1 MSKVIMMCGVC
12 GSGKTTFAKKKEK
25 EGFIRISIDEEMW
38 KLYGA
43 RGIDYPNDNY
53 EELSSIVES
62 KLQNDIVNYIKE
74 DKNLVINFSFWNKS
88 TRKYYKNF
96 LEELGADIQLI
107 YLKIDKETLKKR
119 IESRNKNHDANSQFI
134 DEKTFEMYYNGFE
147 EPKDE
152 GEVVITFLI
161 SNKK

>member
-38 KLYGA
+38 RLYGA
-43 RGIDYPNDNY
+43 RGIDYSNDNY

-74 DKNLVINFSFWNKS
+74 DKNLVIDFSFWSKS
-88 TRKYYKNF
+88 NRKYYKNF

-107 YLKIDKETLKKR
+107 YLKVDKETLKKR

-152 GEVVITFLI
+152 GEIII
-161 SNKK
+161 SSF

>member
-12 GSGKTTFAKKKEK
+12 GSGKTTFARKKEK

-38 KLYGA
+38 RLYGA

-74 DKNLVINFSFWNKS
+74 DKNLVIDFSFWSKS
-88 TRKYYKNF
+88 NRKYYKNF

-107 YLKIDKETLKKR
+107 YLKVDKETLRKR
-119 IESRNKNHDANSQFI
+119 IESRNKNHNANSQFI
-134 DEKTFEMYYNGFE
+134 DEKTFEMYYNEFE

-152 GEVVITFLI
+152 GEIIITSF
-161 SNKK
+161 

>member
-53 EELSSIVES
+53 EELSSIVGS

-74 DKNLVINFSFWNKS
+74 DKNLVIDFSFWSKS
-88 TRKYYKNF
+88 NRKYYKNF

-107 YLKIDKETLKKR
+107 YLKVDKETLKKR

-147 EPKDE
+147 DPKDE
-152 GEVVITFLI
+152 GEVVITSFD
-161 SNKK
+161 K

>member
-12 GSGKTTFAKKKEK
+12 CSGKTTFAKKKEK

-74 DKNLVINFSFWNKS
+74 DKNLVIDFSFWSKS
-88 TRKYYKNF
+88 NRKYYKNF

-107 YLKIDKETLKKR
+107 YLKVDKETLKKR

-152 GEVVITFLI
+152 GEIII
-161 SNKK
+161 SSF

>member
-1 MSKVIMMCGVC
+1 MMCGVC
-12 GSGKTTFAKKKEK
+12 GSGKTTFARKKEK

-38 KLYGA
+38 RLYGA

-74 DKNLVINFSFWNKS
+74 DKNLVIDFSFWSKS
-88 TRKYYKNF
+88 NRKYYKNF

-107 YLKIDKETLKKR
+107 YLKVDKETLRKR
-119 IESRNKNHDANSQFI
+119 IESRNKNHNANSQFI
-134 DEKTFEMYYNGFE
+134 DEKTFEMYYNEFE

-152 GEVVITFLI
+152 GEIIITSF
-161 SNKK
+161 

>member
-74 DKNLVINFSFWNKS
+74 DKNLVIDFSFWNKS

-152 GEVVITFLI
+152 GEVVTTFFD
-161 SNKK
+161 K

>member
-1 MSKVIMMCGVC
+1 MMCGVC

-38 KLYGA
+38 RLYGA

-74 DKNLVINFSFWNKS
+74 DKNLVIDFSFWSKS
-88 TRKYYKNF
+88 NRKYYKNF

-107 YLKIDKETLKKR
+107 YLKVDKETLKKR

-147 EPKDE
+147 EPKNE
-152 GEVVITFLI
+152 GEIII
-161 SNKK
+161 SSFVSL

>member
-74 DKNLVINFSFWNKS
+74 DKNLVIDFSFWSKS
-88 TRKYYKNF
+88 NRKYYKNF

-107 YLKIDKETLKKR
+107 YLKIDKEALKKR

-147 EPKDE
+147 DPKDE
-152 GEVVITFLI
+152 GEVVITSFD
-161 SNKK
+161 K

>member
-62 KLQNDIVNYIKE
+62 KLQNNIVNYIKE
-74 DKNLVINFSFWNKS
+74 DKNLVIDFSFWNKS

-96 LEELGADIQLI
+96 LEELGAYIQLI
-107 YLKIDKETLKKR
+107 YLKVDKETLKKR

-147 EPKDE
+147 DPKDE
-152 GEVVITFLI
+152 GEVVITSFD
-161 SNKK
+161 K

>member
-25 EGFIRISIDEEMW
+25 KGFIRISIDEEMW
-38 KLYGA
+38 RLYGA

-74 DKNLVINFSFWNKS
+74 DKNLVIDFSFWSKS
-88 TRKYYKNF
+88 NRKYYKNF

-107 YLKIDKETLKKR
+107 YLKVDKETLKKR

-147 EPKDE
+147 EPKNE
-152 GEVVITFLI
+152 GEIII
-161 SNKK
+161 SSF

>member
-38 KLYGA
+38 RLYGA

-74 DKNLVINFSFWNKS
+74 DKNLVIDFSFWSKS
-88 TRKYYKNF
+88 NRKYYKNF

-107 YLKIDKETLKKR
+107 YLKVDKETLKKR
-119 IESRNKNHDANSQFI
+119 IESRNKNHDVNSQFI

-147 EPKDE
+147 EPKNE
-152 GEVVITFLI
+152 GEIII
-161 SNKK
+161 SSF

>member
-74 DKNLVINFSFWNKS
+74 DKNLVI
-88 TRKYYKNF
+88 
-96 LEELGADIQLI
+96 ELGADIQLI

-152 GEVVITFLI
+152 GEVVITFFD
-161 SNKK
+161 K

>member
-1 MSKVIMMCGVC
+1 MMCGVC

-38 KLYGA
+38 RLYGA
-43 RGIDYPNDNY
+43 RGVDYLNDNY

-74 DKNLVINFSFWNKS
+74 DKNLVIDFSFWSKS
-88 TRKYYKNF
+88 NRKYYKNF

-107 YLKIDKETLKKR
+107 YLKVDKETLKKR

-134 DEKTFEMYYNGFE
+134 DEKHL
-147 EPKDE
+147 KCI
-152 GEVVITFLI
+152 ITDLK
-161 SNKK
+161 SLKTKVK

>member
-74 DKNLVINFSFWNKS
+74 DKNLVIDFSFWNKS

-147 EPKDE
+147 DPKDE
-152 GEVVITFLI
+152 GEVVITSFD
-161 SNKK
+161 K

>member
-1 MSKVIMMCGVC
+1 MMCGVC

-38 KLYGA
+38 RLYGA

-74 DKNLVINFSFWNKS
+74 DKNLVIDFSFWSKS
-88 TRKYYKNF
+88 NRKYYKNF

-107 YLKIDKETLKKR
+107 YLKVDKETLKKR
-119 IESRNKNHDANSQFI
+119 IESRNKNHDVNSQFI

-147 EPKDE
+147 EPKNE
-152 GEVVITFLI
+152 GEIII
-161 SNKK
+161 SSF

>member
-1 MSKVIMMCGVC
+1 MWSLWLWQNHICKE
-12 GSGKTTFAKKKEK
+12 KEK

-38 KLYGA
+38 RLYGA

-74 DKNLVINFSFWNKS
+74 DKNLVIDFSFWSKS
-88 TRKYYKNF
+88 NRKYYKNF

-107 YLKIDKETLKKR
+107 YLKVDKETLRKR
-119 IESRNKNHDANSQFI
+119 IESRNKNHNANSQFI
-134 DEKTFEMYYNGFE
+134 DEKTFEMYYNEFE

-152 GEVVITFLI
+152 GEIIITSF
-161 SNKK
+161 

>member
-74 DKNLVINFSFWNKS
+74 DKNLVIDFSFWNKS

-96 LEELGADIQLI
+96 L
-107 YLKIDKETLKKR
+107 
-119 IESRNKNHDANSQFI
+119 
-134 DEKTFEMYYNGFE
+134 
-147 EPKDE
+147 
-152 GEVVITFLI
+152 
-161 SNKK
+161 

>member
-74 DKNLVINFSFWNKS
+74 DKNLVIDFSFWNKS

-96 LEELGADIQLI
+96 LEELGAYIQLI
-107 YLKIDKETLKKR
+107 YLKVDKETLKKR

-147 EPKDE
+147 DPKDE
-152 GEVVITFLI
+152 GEVVITSFD
-161 SNKK
+161 K

>member
-74 DKNLVINFSFWNKS
+74 DKNLVIDFSFWNKS

-147 EPKDE
+147 DPKDE
-152 GEVVITFLI
+152 GEVVITFFD
-161 SNKK
+161 K

>member
-12 GSGKTTFAKKKEK
+12 GSGKTTFANKKEK

-38 KLYGA
+38 RLYGA

-74 DKNLVINFSFWNKS
+74 DKNLVIDFSFWSKS
-88 TRKYYKNF
+88 NRKYYKNF

-107 YLKIDKETLKKR
+107 YLKVDKETLKKR

-152 GEVVITFLI
+152 GEIII
-161 SNKK
+161 SSF